1 MKIEYFIA
9 GMIFGFILALAEMT
23 LNNLANAQKDNSSQV
38 VLTATVPE
46 NEINHCVKVLQ
57 DAGYIK

>member
-9 GMIFGFILALAEMT
+9 GIISVFIPALIGMT
-23 LNNLANAQKDNSSQV
+23 FSSLANAQEDNLSQV